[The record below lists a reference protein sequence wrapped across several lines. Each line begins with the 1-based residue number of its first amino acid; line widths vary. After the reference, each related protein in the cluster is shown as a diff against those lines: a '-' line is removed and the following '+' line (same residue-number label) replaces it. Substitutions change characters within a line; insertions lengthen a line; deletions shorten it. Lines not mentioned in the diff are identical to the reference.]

1 MRLKLLKVF
10 SLFLFV
16 TSFLFAEGDYSDVH
30 FTDIEENM
38 TLLLVNHA
46 DYNTLYGILKN
57 STDVKNIL
65 NERFNNRF
73 NGGITSIG
81 QLDDIHYISGEDL
94 YNLKQYSYKFFTQVI
109 FDSNLGVTFNE
120 YNFLIGLIS
129 VLAGF
134 TFLFWSIYIFID
146 VAKK

>member
-1 MRLKLLKVF
+1 MRLKLLKVL

-16 TSFLFAEGDYSDVH
+16 TSLLAEGDYSHVH
-30 FTDIEENM
+30 FTDVEENM

-57 STDVKNIL
+57 STDVRHIQRESFL
-65 NERFNNRF
+65 NRHK
-73 NGGITSIG
+73 GGITTIS
-81 QLDDIHYISGEDL
+81 QLDDISGITAGDL
-94 YNLKQYSYKFFTQVI
+94 YKLKQYSYKFFTQVI
-109 FDSNLGVTFNE
+109 FDSDLGVTFNE

-134 TFLFWSIYIFID
+134 TFLFWSVYIFID